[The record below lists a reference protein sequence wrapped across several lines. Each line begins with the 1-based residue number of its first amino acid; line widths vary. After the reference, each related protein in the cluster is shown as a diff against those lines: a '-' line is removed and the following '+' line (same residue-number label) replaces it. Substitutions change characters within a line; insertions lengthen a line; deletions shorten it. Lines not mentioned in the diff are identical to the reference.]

1 MQIDSKKKKFL
12 VKNNDSEE
20 AVSEIASLNFCY
32 NSNKNKALSVFSAID
47 SSSLFVIGALNNGAG

>member
-1 MQIDSKKKKFL
+1 MGK
-12 VKNNDSEE
+12 KNNDREE